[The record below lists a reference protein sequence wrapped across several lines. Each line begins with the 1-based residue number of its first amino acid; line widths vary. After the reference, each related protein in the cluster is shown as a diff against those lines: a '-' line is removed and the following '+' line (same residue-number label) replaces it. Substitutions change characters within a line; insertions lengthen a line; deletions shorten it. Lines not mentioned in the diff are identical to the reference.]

1 MNKQANTPFFID
13 VVPYTLHFIKPAG
26 TSRGVMT
33 EHRVWYVHVVSKDE
47 PRKEGWGECA
57 PLPGLSCDDL
67 PDYETRL
74 RQFCADIEAT
84 GQLDSTVLRSY
95 PSMLFGLET
104 AFLAY
109 RKGGWTPYDT
119 PFSKGLAGIPING
132 LIWMGSMESMAEQI
146 ERKIKQGSRC
156 IKVKIGSLR
165 FEEELA
171 LLTGIRARFTPGQ
184 LTLRVDANGAFT
196 TEQAPERLKQLA
208 ALDIHSIEQPIKAG
222 QWEHMAALVATS
234 NIPIALDE
242 ELIGVQEQS
251 EKERLLEIIK
261 PHYLVLKPSL
271 HGGISGCEEWIRLA
285 EARSIGW
292 WVTSAL
298 ESNVGLNAIAQWCA
312 SLPITMH
319 QGLGTGALYSDNITF
334 PLFVTGENLWF
345 NRADIQPRFF
355 PEKPEMPDAILR
367 TVQTL
372 TLNGVTYNWEQLQQ
386 AYTENRLPE
395 GRMTKDLIVF
405 LQEWMNPASVLD
417 IQTSGSTGTPTRMK
431 VKKTQVLNS
440 ARFTCDYFNL
450 KQGDSCL
457 LCLPLEFIA
466 AKMMV
471 IRALVRGLNLW
482 LKEPDGHP
490 FEGPVRDYAFVPL
503 VPLQV
508 FNTLQTEREKE
519 ALSHCQT
526 LLIGGGPLSSTLESA
541 LSDCPVSIF
550 ASYGMAETLSHIAL
564 RRVNGTDASAY
575 YTPFPGV
582 SLFLS
587 VDGCLIIDA
596 PLVTDA
602 TITTGDRVE
611 LLPDGRFRVLGRK
624 DNLILT
630 GGMKV
635 QAEELESK
643 ISQVMTSAY
652 AITSAPDTKFGEC
665 IVLIAEAPV
674 DLDILR
680 SVLPAWQLPKRV
692 LVVHQLPHT
701 ISGKIDRNALKQ
713 LAVTS

>member
-1 MNKQANTPFFID
+1 MR
-13 VVPYTLHFIKPAG
+13 H
-26 TSRGVMT
+26 
-33 EHRVWYVHVVSKDE
+33 
-47 PRKEGWGECA
+47 
-57 PLPGLSCDDL
+57 
-67 PDYETRL
+67 
-74 RQFCADIEAT
+74 
-84 GQLDSTVLRSY
+84 
-95 PSMLFGLET
+95 
-104 AFLAY
+104 
-109 RKGGWTPYDT
+109 
-119 PFSKGLAGIPING
+119 
-132 LIWMGSMESMAEQI
+132 
-146 ERKIKQGSRC
+146 
-156 IKVKIGSLR
+156 
-165 FEEELA
+165 
-171 LLTGIRARFTPGQ
+171 
-184 LTLRVDANGAFT
+184 
-196 TEQAPERLKQLA
+196 
-208 ALDIHSIEQPIKAG
+208 
-222 QWEHMAALVATS
+222 QW
-234 NIPIALDE
+234 
-242 ELIGVQEQS
+242 Q
-251 EKERLLEIIK
+251 
-261 PHYLVLKPSL
+261 
-271 HGGISGCEEWIRLA
+271 EEWMPGG
-285 EARSIGW
+285 STPIGW
-292 WVTSAL
+292 WVTGANPRT
-298 ESNVGLNAIAQWCA
+298 ESSRNGA
-312 SLPITMH
+312 SLPITAP
-319 QGLGTGALYSDNITF
+319 GTGNRCAVSDNITF

-355 PEKPEMPDAILR
+355 SEKPEMPDAILR

-665 IVLIAEAPV
+665 IVLIAEAPW
-674 DLDILR
+674 LDICAR
-680 SVLPAWQLPKRV
+680 SCPPGGHPN
-692 LVVHQLPHT
+692 VVASDAPYHQRKKLSECTEAIGSNILNKSH
-701 ISGKIDRNALKQ
+701 
-713 LAVTS
+713 LAYLMKSV